1 MGIIGGSDNFGL
13 FLNGDFRKGSNDNF
27 TFGTHQP
34 TGGPNNGS
42 YIRVTGGG
50 GSTAFS
56 SNRIEVDTSKTYQ
69 MSAYMR
75 TFTRGTANNSL
86 AGGHVG
92 FACYDKYDNFIDL
105 RSQGGIGNTT
115 LSRAANPGD
124 TTIYITSNSGWY
136 TGTSSSFRWIV
147 FFPSSH
153 PDYSTPYQ
161 YSRLITGYV
170 PQTGAPTLTAQ
181 GDYQVTLYQTLPN
194 WGYSLPV
201 GTPLSNGQDGGS
213 YNYCLGNPNYP
224 ETWTRYYTTPFT
236 GEARGSSTPFR
247 WGTKYIRF
255 LILRNYNQRTVSPQ
269 NHVWGI
275 SNIFFGLVDGN
286 RNYTNRL

>member
-1 MGIIGGSDNFGL
+1 MGIIAGSDNFGL
-13 FLNGDFRKGSNDNF
+13 FLNGDFRKGTNDNF
-27 TFGTHQP
+27 TFGTHQS
-34 TGGPNNGS
+34 TGGPNNRS
-42 YIRVTGGG
+42 YIQVTGGG

-56 SNRIEVDTSKTYQ
+56 SNRIEVDTTKTYQ

-75 TFTRGTANNSL
+75 TFTRGTSNNSL

-92 FACYDKYDNFIDL
+92 FSCYDKDDVFIDL

-115 LSRAANPGD
+115 LSRTATAGD

-136 TGTSSSFRWIV
+136 VGTSASACYVI
-147 FFPSSH
+147 FFPASH
-153 PDYSTPYQ
+153 PDFSTPYQ
-161 YSRLITGYV
+161 YSTLWRSYAATTTSI
-170 PQTGAPTLTAQ
+170 TLTGQ
-181 GDYQVTLYQTLPN
+181 GDYAVTLGGSLPN
-194 WGYSLPV
+194 WGYSLPA
-201 GTPLSNGQDGGS
+201 GTPVSNSQSGGS

-224 ETWTRYYTTPFT
+224 ETWTRYITAPFT
-236 GEARGSSTPFR
+236 GESRNSSTPFR

-255 LILRNYNQRTVSPQ
+255 LILRNYNQRTTSPQ

-275 SNIFFGLVDGN
+275 ADIFFGLVDGN